1 MAGKMHT
8 TRIDIPAEQRK
19 KLVAVLNRQLADT
32 LDLYSQTKFAHWNV
46 KGSDFIQ
53 LHLFYDTLAEHV
65 IAFVDLI
72 AERATTLGG
81 TALGTTRMSAKAS
94 TLDEFPMTALN
105 GMDSVTALAE
115 RFAATR
121 RARGRPSRSRRS
133 SRTTTRATSS
143 PRSRARSTRTSGSW
157 RPICRRPDCAALPG
171 QRGEPCRPRHPEA
184 QASFAAS
191 VAFLA
196 VSFATSVA
204 LVAASV
210 ALVAASFAASVALV
224 AASLATSVAFVAAS
238 LAASVASVPNESH
251 SSTPERPTVS
261 SR

>member
-1 MAGKMHT
+1 MAGKMHP

-19 KLVAVLNRQLADT
+19 KLVALLNGQLADT

-65 IAFVDLI
+65 IAFVDVI

-115 RFAATR
+115 RFAAY
-121 RARGRPSRSRRS
+121 AE
-133 SRTTTRATSS
+133 
-143 PRSRARSTRTSGSW
+143 STRQAIEESEKLEDDDTSDLFTEVSRQVDKDLW
-157 RPICRRPDCAALPG
+157 FL
-171 QRGEPCRPRHPEA
+171 EA
-184 QASFAAS
+184 HLQKA
-191 VAFLA
+191 
-196 VSFATSVA
+196 
-204 LVAASV
+204 
-210 ALVAASFAASVALV
+210 
-224 AASLATSVAFVAAS
+224 
-238 LAASVASVPNESH
+238 
-251 SSTPERPTVS
+251 
-261 SR
+261 